1 MPGAFPPRCVACVV
15 GSVALRDLLDQHE
28 AQREVQFSD
37 VRLPKAILHLMTLAF
52 GVHNEQVADEVQDR
66 PGRLVPH
73 KGHDRILAPTGV
85 RGNGQLVAPRLVVP
99 L

>member
-1 MPGAFPPRCVACVV
+1 MPGALPPRCVACVV
-15 GSVALRDLLDQHE
+15 GRVALRDLLDQHE

-52 GVHNEQVADEVQDR
+52 GVHNEQVADGVQGR
-66 PGRLVPH
+66 PGRPVPH
-73 KGHDRILAPTGV
+73 KRHDRILAPAGT
-85 RGNGQLVAPRLVVP
+85 RGNRQLMAPRLVVP